1 MADTSKKLLKQLQDI
16 ELFSELSHDDL
27 RAVAELFRTERYP
40 VGSVVCRQGQLG
52 QTAYLIESGVLRAVT
67 IDPDGREQEVN
78 RLRAGEF
85 FGKTSLLLGEPR
97 DATVEVVHEASLL
110 VLSKSDFEGL
120 LREDPSVLR
129 SLVMDPDVD
138 RKRRAP
144 RFRWQDPDEVVIL
157 SMHKHNAILLRNLVL
172 PFLALVII
180 VAAFGSWF
188 LGART
193 SAPLI
198 LGSIIS
204 LAPLGLGLYFV
215 IDHFNDDYVVTSK
228 RVLHEERIPL
238 IREAR
243 AEAPLR
249 TVQNIHQTRHGI
261 WAQIYNYGDLII
273 ETAGERGHVV
283 FSQVANPT
291 SVQEEIFE
299 QIRRVQAGARAEER
313 TAIRDAMERQFGRRT
328 QDEQPK
334 QSGDTGKSR
343 GRVEIPGWIKTLF
356 GLGRY
361 FLPPL
366 RYEEGETITWRKHW
380 IALLRPISIPS
391 VLIMIAAAVT
401 VFLLTRNPGN
411 WPQVVLGYGISMM
424 FLLPWWLW
432 QFDDWQN
439 DIYQLTN
446 TRIIDVE
453 RQPFFLREDRR
464 EASLG
469 VVQNIKLKVPGLVGK
484 IFNFGSVTIE
494 TAGVGPF
501 TFEMVKDPRSVQA
514 EIFRRMDTF
523 QRLQREQAAEQRQ
536 SELLDWFTV
545 YNEIRDSN
553 SGANPPT
560 SEHPEETQR

>member
-1 MADTSKKLLKQLQDI
+1 MARIEKKLLKQLREI

-27 RAVAELFRTERYP
+27 QAVAGLFKSERYP
-40 VGSVVCRQGQLG
+40 AGSVVCRQGQLG
-52 QTAYLIESGVLRAVT
+52 QTAYLVESGLLRVVT
-67 IDPDGREQEVN
+67 IDPDGQEQEVR

-97 DATVEVVHEASLL
+97 DASVEVVREASLL
-110 VLSKSDFEGL
+110 VLSKNDFEKL
-120 LREDPSVLR
+120 LREDPALLR
-129 SLVMDPDVD
+129 SLVMDPDVE

-157 SMHKHNAILLRNLVL
+157 SMHKHNVLLLGNLVL
-172 PFLALVII
+172 PILALIII

-188 LGART
+188 L
-193 SAPLI
+193 SAKTPTPLI
-198 LGSIIS
+198 LGGIIS
-204 LAPLGLGLYFV
+204 LVPLGLGLYYIV
-215 IDHFNDDYVVTSK
+215 DHFNDDYIVTSK

-249 TVQNIHQTRHGI
+249 TVQNIHLTRQGI

-283 FSQVANPT
+283 FRQIANPGR
-291 SVQEEIFE
+291 VQDDIFE
-299 QIRRVQAGARAEER
+299 QIRRVQAGARVEER
-313 TAIRDAMERQFGRRT
+313 TAIRDALERQFGLRAE
-328 QDEQPK
+328 DEQPK
-334 QSGDTGKSR
+334 QPGDKGKSG
-343 GRVEIPGWIKTLF
+343 GRIEIPGWIKTTF
-356 GLGRY
+356 RLGRY

-391 VLIMIAAAVT
+391 VLIMVAAAVS
-401 VFLLTRNPGN
+401 VFLLTRNPEG
-411 WPQVVLGYGISMM
+411 WARVILGYGIGMM

-432 QFDDWQN
+432 RFDDWQN
-439 DIYQLTN
+439 DVYQLTN

-469 VVQNIKLKVPGLVGK
+469 VIQNIKLEVPGLVGK
-484 IFNFGSVTIE
+484 VFNFGSVTIE
-494 TAGVGPF
+494 TAGIGPF

-514 EIFRRMDTF
+514 EIFRRMDIF
-523 QRLQREQAAEQRQ
+523 QRLQREQAAEQRR

-545 YNEIRDSN
+545 YNEIRDS
-553 SGANPPT
+553 GPVANPPT
-560 SEHPEETQR
+560 SEHPEEAQL